1 MTLDAKDIELIMKSV
16 GSTVGS
22 LIDTPAMVDSN
33 PARIAAESMMALLT
47 GMNEVFGTEVSELP
61 PAPPRR
67 IEDTSHAAGP
77 TITADYV
84 VERVPVRRKTLPAPP
99 RVIMEVSASI
109 QEDQILCLFDGVG
122 RKIISRYVKSRYG
135 FDWLDYLSYCG
146 LPSDYPRVATSYS
159 AAQRRSALAAA
170 ERRRQASA
178 R

>member
-1 MTLDAKDIELIMKSV
+1 MALDAKDIELIIKSV

-22 LIDTPAMVDSN
+22 LIDTPAMDGD
-33 PARIAAESMMALLT
+33 PAKIASDTMIALLT
-47 GMNEVFGTEVSELP
+47 GMNEVFGTEVSGLP

-77 TITADYV
+77 TITVDYV
-84 VERVPVRRKTLPAPP
+84 VERVPARRKSLPTPP

-109 QEDQILCLFDGVG
+109 QEEQILCLFDGVG

-135 FDWLDYLSYCG
+135 MDWQEYLSYCG
-146 LPSDYPRVATSYS
+146 LPADYPRVASSYS

-170 ERRRQASA
+170 ERRKQASH